1 MLHSIL
7 NRKSILRR
15 KYELQQ
21 FLNSDVQ
28 MIFPF
33 PPSSSSHCNSLSL
46 SCTLALDKRNYE
58 KQSTGHRIHGIGNA
72 FRNSWRRKESEHRST
87 KKSNSM
93 VIIYYSIRNE
103 IFCTYFNKTR
113 VDYSFYV
120 SILLFNLHVM
130 QIDKELLL

>member
-1 MLHSIL
+1 MLESIL
-7 NRKSILRR
+7 NRKSTCLILRR

-28 MIFPF
+28 MICPF

-46 SCTLALDKRNYE
+46 SCSLALDKRHCD
-58 KQSTGHRIHGIGNA
+58 KQSTGHRIHGIGHA

-93 VIIYYSIRNE
+93 VIIYPARNK
-103 IFCTYFNKTR
+103 IVYTYFNRSR
-113 VDYSFYV
+113 VNYNFIV
-120 SILLFNLHVM
+120 SVRLLNFM
-130 QIDKELLL
+130 